1 MRAWSAALTIGVAA
15 GEVVSPACF
24 HADNARVMEKVNA
37 MKKVTLFLMVVALA
51 VVFTACQEAVG
62 NDGDDGAA
70 GDPGTQGPQGDP
82 GPQGPSGFSGLIAMQ
97 EVKPLWVNDG
107 PDARGKSTIGTSLI
121 GPDGVAI
128 SLPASIDPADFFFGG
143 TDMVSYSLVPWNFD
157 EEWAGGDGDGT
168 GTPNA
173 IIDPMSV
180 FTVSMEAG
188 MLTIAK
194 RATGARLAGDEYD
207 DYAPADEHHYG
218 RGTQFRLVARDGVT
232 NIVAHS
238 DTISI
243 VRNRQPNT
251 EDDAGGTV
259 TVGEQDGFPAA
270 ATPAQ
275 KMDPCNAINV
285 VCVNVVDPDGENGDD
300 DRWFRDWMAQYL
312 KYTPTPTAASDGF
325 VSAAMEYKY
334 NDANIDNAPAYFLMA
349 TGLKAGVDAD
359 GNPAAKMTEIEV
371 IATDAGGLNTKAR
384 EEAVWVVNVDPAP
397 RVKTGISP
405 NTREVTSPTAE
416 RGNGDSILD
425 DVSRFFE
432 DNFPAALQFSAK
444 IKTNTAGAIVAP
456 TNVEDLIEDNTNNL
470 VVVGL
475 SPGTAVITITATEGD
490 DSNSTDEPS
499 PPLEQSVSLDVTV
512 TVK

>member
-1 MRAWSAALTIGVAA
+1 
-15 GEVVSPACF
+15 
-24 HADNARVMEKVNA
+24 MEKVNA
-37 MKKVTLFLMVVALA
+37 MKKVVLFLMVVALA

-70 GDPGTQGPQGDP
+70 GDPGTQGPQGDPGDP

-128 SLPASIDPADFFFGG
+128 PLPASIDPADFFFGG

-188 MLTIAK
+188 MLTIAT
-194 RATGARLAGDEYD
+194 RAIGARLADDEYD
-207 DYAPADEHHYG
+207 DYVPADEHHYG

-251 EDDAGGTV
+251 DDAGGTV
-259 TVGEQDGFPAA
+259 TVGEQDGFPAD

-300 DRWFRDWMAQYL
+300 DRWFRDWMDQYL

-325 VSAAMEYKY
+325 VSAAMGYKY
-334 NDANIDNAPAYFLMA
+334 NDANIDNAPAYFLMV

-359 GNPAAKMTEIEV
+359 SNPAAKMTEIEV
-371 IATDAGGLNTKAR
+371 IATDEGGLKTKAG

-397 RVKTGISP
+397 RVKTGIPPSTSP
-405 NTREVTSPTAE
+405 ITLPTTSPTNVLPNVA
-416 RGNGDSILD
+416 RL
-425 DVSRFFE
+425 FE
-432 DNFPAALQFSAK
+432 DNLAGLIFTAK
-444 IKTNTAGAIVAP
+444 IMPDALAIEEPTAGDDSSLLDASQ
-456 TNVEDLIEDNTNNL
+456 NL
-470 VVVGL
+470 MVMGL
-475 SPGTAVITITATEGD
+475 SPGTAVITITA
-490 DSNSTDEPS
+490 SEPYS
-499 PPLEQSVSLDVTV
+499 ETNTNAADAPMLGQSITLDVTV